1 MILANPRLV
10 TRSGQAASF
19 LAGGEVPIPVAGA
32 LGTTSIDYKSYGV
45 KLHIAPQV
53 DAQGHILATIQTSL

>member
-1 MILANPRLV
+1 MLANPRLV

-45 KLHIAPQV
+45 KLHIAP
-53 DAQGHILATIQTSL
+53 